1 MAASASAKAERKPPT
16 ATPEPLTP
24 ARPPQR
30 AVSSRPSSGRKP
42 RRRSRLS
49 RLAAL
54 FFTVSVIGVGLFFI
68 AAAAGVLFYMNIA
81 REVPDPTQ
89 LLSKQSQFASTKIYD
104 RNGNLLIELTDPT
117 DPTAGRRQRV
127 DITQISD
134 YVKQATLATEDPNFY
149 RYNVGFDPVAIVRMI
164 YYVFTERD
172 IVSGG
177 STITQQVARNLL
189 LDPKE
194 RTSQTITRK
203 LREIV
208 LANEVSRLYPRDTIL
223 EIYLNE
229 INYGNLAYGIEAASQ
244 TYFAKPASDLNLA
257 EGSLLAGL
265 PQAPAYWDPVLHK
278 DRALRRQQ
286 VVLELMAERGLI
298 SDAQIEPA
306 LDATRK
312 KTFTPGRVNFSS
324 VAPHFMNYV
333 RDQLDAEFGQQLY
346 RDGLRVRTTLDVNLQ
361 TIAEKA
367 VREQIAKLKDK
378 NVGNGAAVVM
388 DPRTGEI
395 LAMVGSVDFF
405 SETIKGQVNVALMPR
420 QPGSSIKPFTYLAA
434 MEKGS
439 TPASMYW
446 DRQTTFT
453 NPFGQKYTPVN
464 YDGAYHGA
472 VLMREALA
480 RSLNIPAVLAMDG
493 IGLPAFMTMTAK
505 VGIQFP
511 PNPAYGL
518 AVTLGGAE
526 ARLLDM
532 TAGYA
537 VIANGGVRNAATAI
551 SRVERADGSLVRD
564 YLSGFGEPLKAT
576 GPTVEPQSARGRI
589 ESKAAAPTEAP
600 KGKAQV
606 ISPEHAWL
614 ITSILSDDNAR
625 AKSFGRGS
633 ILNLKGRPAAVK
645 TGTTNDFRDNLT
657 IGFTPELVVGVW
669 VGNTDNSEM
678 KGTTGT
684 TGAAPIWNQIME
696 DALKGKPV
704 SQFARPG
711 NIVER
716 EICIDGG
723 HEPSPECA
731 PDRRIKEFFKTDQP
745 PLPAD
750 PALERAARENNPVI
764 ATQPP
769 APPTNGDIAVLPPG
783 NGTVRRAEA
792 LSIRGTVNPLGFERY
807 QVEYGAGDSPGEW
820 RWISGPHLSA
830 VVNNQLTTWTVPGD
844 LPPGRYTIRVSA
856 FGANGASTGFARFD
870 VQ

>member
-312 KTFTPGRVNFSS
+312 KTFTPGRVNFSG

-378 NVGNGAAVVM
+378 NVGNGAA
-388 DPRTGEI
+388 
-395 LAMVGSVDFF
+395 
-405 SETIKGQVNVALMPR
+405 
-420 QPGSSIKPFTYLAA
+420 
-434 MEKGS
+434 
-439 TPASMYW
+439 
-446 DRQTTFT
+446 
-453 NPFGQKYTPVN
+453 
-464 YDGAYHGA
+464 
-472 VLMREALA
+472 
-480 RSLNIPAVLAMDG
+480 
-493 IGLPAFMTMTAK
+493 
-505 VGIQFP
+505 
-511 PNPAYGL
+511 
-518 AVTLGGAE
+518 
-526 ARLLDM
+526 
-532 TAGYA
+532 
-537 VIANGGVRNAATAI
+537 
-551 SRVERADGSLVRD
+551 
-564 YLSGFGEPLKAT
+564 
-576 GPTVEPQSARGRI
+576 
-589 ESKAAAPTEAP
+589 
-600 KGKAQV
+600 
-606 ISPEHAWL
+606 
-614 ITSILSDDNAR
+614 
-625 AKSFGRGS
+625 
-633 ILNLKGRPAAVK
+633 
-645 TGTTNDFRDNLT
+645 
-657 IGFTPELVVGVW
+657 
-669 VGNTDNSEM
+669 
-678 KGTTGT
+678 
-684 TGAAPIWNQIME
+684 
-696 DALKGKPV
+696 
-704 SQFARPG
+704 
-711 NIVER
+711 
-716 EICIDGG
+716 
-723 HEPSPECA
+723 
-731 PDRRIKEFFKTDQP
+731 
-745 PLPAD
+745 
-750 PALERAARENNPVI
+750 
-764 ATQPP
+764 
-769 APPTNGDIAVLPPG
+769 
-783 NGTVRRAEA
+783 
-792 LSIRGTVNPLGFERY
+792 
-807 QVEYGAGDSPGEW
+807 
-820 RWISGPHLSA
+820 
-830 VVNNQLTTWTVPGD
+830 
-844 LPPGRYTIRVSA
+844 
-856 FGANGASTGFARFD
+856 
-870 VQ
+870 